1 MIRRL
6 LLLSCL
12 GLGTFNLSAQN
23 NTSGGFNAGSITG
36 GQLHGDFLLDAQYYV
51 KDEAINAQELPQG
64 AGMNAYGNFN
74 YSAGNF
80 KAGMRLESYEPA
92 LLGFDRR
99 YDQTGVTFRY
109 AQYFNDQL
117 DITVGNFYEQFG
129 NGLTLRAY
137 WEWYLG
143 LDNNIDGI
151 RVHYKPIPGI
161 ILKGIIGRQRFY
173 FDQSP
178 GVVRGLDGEFSINDI
193 FTSLNAAKT
202 RLIIGGSLVSRYQ
215 EDRNSTLIL
224 PQNVANFA
232 GRINLSRGGF
242 NLNAEY
248 AYKVND
254 PSTINQNSY
263 NEGDAL
269 LVNASF
275 TGNNFGASIGMKRWD
290 NMDFRSDRAATGF
303 DLFINYQPAL
313 TRQHTYRL
321 SSLYSYPTVPQG
333 EMAFQ
338 ADIFYNI
345 KRGTLLGGKYGT
357 NIAINT
363 SFVNDISRTP
373 SGDSIRNEYQS
384 NFFEIGDDVFYRD
397 VNVEITKKV
406 SKKMKFTASVI
417 RQIVNYVFQPATLT
431 GDAIKVKSWIGIV
444 EGTYSYKVN
453 NKRYTSRLELQ
464 HLSTKQDF
472 GDWFT
477 GLFEQTLTSH
487 WFINALGEY
496 NYGNPNAERRNLY
509 LSGAVGYRKDTYS
522 IKVGGG
528 RQRGGFLCVGGICRP
543 VPENTG
549 VTLTLASSF

>member
-1 MIRRL
+1 MINKL
-6 LLLSCL
+6 LLIAFFGTLSF
-12 GLGTFNLSAQN
+12 GLSAQN
-23 NTSGGFNAGSITG
+23 YGNNGFNAGSLSG
-36 GQLHGDFLLDAQYYV
+36 GQLHGDFLIDAQYYIA
-51 KDEAINAQELPQG
+51 DSAINAQELPQDVG
-64 AGMNAYGNFN
+64 LNAYGNFN
-74 YSAGNF
+74 YTAGNF
-80 KAGMRLESYEPA
+80 KAGMRFESYAPA

-99 YDQTGVTFRY
+99 YDQSGITFRY
-109 AQYFNDQL
+109 AQYFNDQI

-161 ILKGIIGRQRFY
+161 ILKGVVGKQRFY
-173 FDQSP
+173 FDKGP

-193 FTSLNAAKT
+193 FTALNTTKS
-202 RLIIGGSLVSRYQ
+202 RVIIGMSAVSKYQ

-224 PQNVANFA
+224 PENVGNFA
-232 GRINLSRGGF
+232 GRINFSRGGF

-263 NEGDAL
+263 ENGDAL
-269 LVNASF
+269 LVYTSY
-275 TGNNFGASIGMKRWD
+275 TGKNFGASIGMKRWD

-345 KRGTLLGGKYGT
+345 KRGTLFGGKYGT
-357 NIAINT
+357 NIAINA
-363 SFVNDISRTP
+363 SLVNDIPRTP
-373 SGDSIRNEYQS
+373 TGDSIRNEYTS
-384 NFFEIGDDVFYRD
+384 DFFDIGDEVFYRD
-397 VNVEITKKV
+397 VNVEVTKKLN
-406 SKKMKFTASVI
+406 KKIKVTASLI
-417 RQIVNYVFQPATLT
+417 RQIVNYSFQPATLS

-453 NKRYTSRLELQ
+453 DKRYTSRLELQ
-464 HLSTKQDF
+464 NLFTKQDF

-477 GLFEQTLTSH
+477 ALFEQTLTSH

-496 NYGNPNAERRNLY
+496 NYGNPNSERRNLY

-522 IKVGGG
+522 IKIGGG

-549 VTLTLASSF
+549 VTMTLTSSF

>member
-1 MIRRL
+1 MIKRL
-6 LLLSCL
+6 LISALL
-12 GLGTFNLSAQN
+12 GVFIIDLSAQN
-23 NTSGGFNAGSITG
+23 FGNDGSNSGSLLG
-36 GQLHGDFLLDAQYYV
+36 GQLHGDFLIDAQYYV
-51 KDEAINAQELPQG
+51 ADSAINAQELPQTV
-64 AGMNAYGNFN
+64 GMNAYGNFN
-74 YSAGNF
+74 YTAGNF
-80 KAGMRLESYEPA
+80 KAGVRFESFEPA

-99 YDQTGVTFRY
+99 YDQSGITFRY
-109 AQYFNDQL
+109 AQYSNDQL

-143 LDNNIDGI
+143 LDNNIDGV

-161 ILKGIIGRQRFY
+161 ILKGVLGKQRLY
-173 FDQSP
+173 FDKGP
-178 GVVRGLDGEFSINDI
+178 GIVRGFDGEFSLNDI
-193 FTSLNAAKT
+193 VSSLNTTRT
-202 RLIIGGSLVSRYQ
+202 RLIFGLSAVSRYQ
-215 EDRNSTLIL
+215 EDRNSTLVL
-224 PQNVANFA
+224 PENVGNFS

-248 AYKVND
+248 AYKIND

-263 NEGDAL
+263 NAGEAL
-269 LVNASF
+269 LVNATF
-275 TGNNFGASIGMKRWD
+275 TGNNFGASVGIKRWD
-290 NMDFRSDRAATGF
+290 NMDYRSDRAATGF

-338 ADIFYNI
+338 ADLFYNI

-357 NIAINT
+357 NVAINT
-363 SFVNDISRTP
+363 SFVNDIARTP
-373 SGDSIRNEYQS
+373 GDSIRNEYTS
-384 NFFEIGDDVFYRD
+384 NFFEIGDAVFYRD
-397 VNVEITKKV
+397 FNVEITKKV
-406 SKKMKFTASVI
+406 SKKLKVTASVI
-417 RQIVNYVFQPATLT
+417 RQIVNYIYQPATLS
-431 GDAIKVKSWIGIV
+431 GNAIKVKSWIGIA

-464 HLSTKQDF
+464 LLSTEQDF

-477 GLFEQTLTSH
+477 TLFEQTLTSH
-487 WFINALGEY
+487 WFINTLAEY
-496 NYGNPNAERRNLY
+496 NYGNPDPARRNLY

-522 IKVGGG
+522 IKIGGG

-549 VTLTLASSF
+549 ITMTLSSSF